1 MTALGDLREGLDRA
15 WDSIQTGWRAL
26 VDRAAQAIT
35 RFRPGEG
42 AEEEDEDTRA
52 LLRTSPGWGLL
63 AAEVRETGDEVCV
76 RLEIPGL
83 EPDQFDLAVQ
93 DDILRVSGEKRVA
106 REATRG
112 AYHVTER
119 AYGSFQRTLRLPAR
133 VDADG
138 AQADYRRGV
147 LTVRLPKHATAVG
160 RQIRVRRG

>member
-15 WDSIQTGWRAL
+15 RDSIQTGWRAL
-26 VDRAAQAIT
+26 VDKAMQAIT
-35 RFRPGEG
+35 RFRPGEAAG
-42 AEEEDEDTRA
+42 DDEDARA
-52 LLRTSPGWGLL
+52 LLRTSPAWGLL

-83 EPDQFDLAVQ
+83 EPDQFDIAVQ

-106 REATRG
+106 REEKRG

-119 AYGSFQRTLRLPAR
+119 AYGSFERTLRLPAR

-138 AQADYRRGV
+138 AQADYRHGV
-147 LTVRLPKHATAVG
+147 LTVRLPKHASAVS
-160 RQIRVRRG
+160 RQIKVHRG

>member
-15 WDSIQTGWRAL
+15 WDSIQSGWRAL

-35 RFRPGEG
+35 RFRPGEAT
-42 AEEEDEDTRA
+42 AEDDDDARA

-83 EPDQFDLAVQ
+83 EPDQFDIAVQ

-106 REATRG
+106 REEKRG

-119 AYGSFQRTLRLPAR
+119 AYGSFERTLRLPVR

-138 AQADYRRGV
+138 AQADYQHGV
-147 LTVRLPKHATAVG
+147 LTVRLPKHASAVS
-160 RQIRVRRG
+160 RQIKVHRG